1 MHEIVEPHPSDL
13 VVLHIGADGRDEVR
27 LIHDGSPPAVM
38 RQRIDDLV
46 LALLDAP
53 GATAD
58 FPVEHTLADGMYM
71 RKLLIPKGTLLAGKI
86 HLKDCLNIVASGD
99 ISILTEY
106 GSRRVGPGFTGVSY
120 RGAQKIG
127 YAHEDTVFINVFR
140 TDLTDLAEIEAEIAG
155 TQHIEEVE
163 VIDPK
168 E

>member
-1 MHEIVEPHPSDL
+1 MHEIVESEPSDL
-13 VVLHIGADGRDEVR
+13 VVLHIDGSGRDEVQ
-27 LIHDGSPPAVM
+27 LVHDGSPPAVM
-38 RQRIDDLV
+38 RKRIDALV
-46 LALLDAP
+46 QALLDAQ

-58 FPVEHTLADGMYM
+58 FPVEHTIADGMYM
-71 RKLLIPKGTLLAGKI
+71 RKLFIPKGTLLAGKI

-106 GSRRVGPGFTGVSY
+106 GSRRVGAGFTGVSY

-140 TDLTDLAEIEAEIAG
+140 TDLTDLSEIEAEIAG
-155 TQHIEEVE
+155 TKHIEEVE
-163 VIDPK
+163 LIDPK